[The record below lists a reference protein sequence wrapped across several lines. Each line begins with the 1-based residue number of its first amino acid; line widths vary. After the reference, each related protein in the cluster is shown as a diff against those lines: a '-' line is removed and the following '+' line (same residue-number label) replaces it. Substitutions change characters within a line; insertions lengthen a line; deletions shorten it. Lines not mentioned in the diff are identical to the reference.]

1 VLFTHTTAEFSRQ
14 LGQQLRTARETAGLS
29 VDAVAARLKMHIGII
44 RALEAGDWERL
55 GAPIFVR
62 GQLRSYGRLLGV
74 DLTGLDDIVR
84 EQAQEQVDQALQV
97 PLLPQE
103 RRNRLYQ
110 ALLVVAMLVA
120 AAVLW
125 WGVQWRESPS
135 RDAAQPRRDA
145 VQAERPEST
154 ATGDGQPGASVSLP
168 GAETMTDAG
177 NPPGLSGPVN
187 AEPETDPPLPRPPVR
202 PASAIT
208 GSTGADNSVLTLR
221 LIADSW
227 VELYATNGRVI
238 EQNLLHAGDIRHF
251 RRGQLGRVVIGNA
264 GGVEVLRGGVVQ
276 DLSPYQRANV
286 VRFAVSSEGVIR
298 RVSN

>member
-14 LGQQLRTARETAGLS
+14 LGQQLRTARETSGLS

-44 RALEAGDWERL
+44 RSLEAGDWERL

-74 DLTGLDDIVR
+74 DLTGLEDIVR
-84 EQAQEQVDQALQV
+84 EQTRGQMDQALQV
-97 PLLPQE
+97 PLLLQE

-125 WGVQWRESPS
+125 WGVQWSESPS
-135 RDAAQPRRDA
+135 RDA
-145 VQAERPEST
+145 VQAESPEST
-154 ATGDGQPGASVSLP
+154 ATGDGQPDASVSLP
-168 GAETMTDAG
+168 DAETMTDAG

-187 AEPETDPPLPRPPVR
+187 AEPETDPSLPRPSGRPV
-202 PASAIT
+202 PAVT

-227 VELYATNGRVI
+227 IELYAANGRVI
-238 EQNLLHAGDIRHF
+238 EQNLLHAGDTRHF

-298 RVSN
+298 RISN